1 MAASILRNRFFG
13 KTWKID
19 GTLRRKIHRASLST
33 GIQISHNDVK
43 HLPCLPRIAFRNGR
57 LRSVLSVN
65 IGVISIRPR
74 DGRQPCA
81 SSANESGLLSDREPR
96 LERPIPNLSRRRA
109 GASQRNRPFVF
120 QRVGHNG
127 FQDSAGSAQRQVIV
141 LLLEGASAVD
151 VGLLENRPELRVVN
165 EFKSAGR
172 QRLR

>member
-74 DGRQPCA
+74 DGRQPRA
-81 SSANESGLLSDREPR
+81 PAANKPSALRNGEPR
-96 LERPIPNLSRRRA
+96 LERPIGNHPRGRTR
-109 GASQRNRPFVF
+109 GSQRNRPFVF

-172 QRLR
+172 RRLR